1 MPAWNSYPRRYL
13 INAALPFD
21 DACTH
26 NFSMRVEVDLI
37 SDVAL
42 DVPFVW
48 DRVND
53 ADHGHRRFASR
64 ARQLPDDDRS
74 ELELLIGDSGG
85 LHRGTGTDRTVA
97 AGRRSHPEDQR
108 LMVRCNERVP
118 IR

>member
-48 DRVND
+48 DRVNE
-53 ADHGHRRFASR
+53 
-64 ARQLPDDDRS
+64 P
-74 ELELLIGDSGG
+74 I
-85 LHRGTGTDRTVA
+85 TGTNVSLPEPDNFRTTI
-97 AGRRSHPEDQR
+97 GPSWSS
-108 LMVRCNERVP
+108 
-118 IR
+118 